1 MLTHAMH
8 NMHPACGIFSGP
20 QVHIEC
26 DPILQGIK
34 LYDVIFGV

>member
-8 NMHPACGIFSGP
+8 NMHPAYGVFSGP
-20 QVHIEC
+20 QVHMQR

-34 LYDVIFGV
+34 LYDLIFDV